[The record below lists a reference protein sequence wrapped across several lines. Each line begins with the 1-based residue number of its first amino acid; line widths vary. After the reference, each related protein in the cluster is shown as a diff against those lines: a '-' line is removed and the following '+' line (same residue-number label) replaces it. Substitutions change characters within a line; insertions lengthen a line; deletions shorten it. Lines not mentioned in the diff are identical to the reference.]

1 MKNIKSLLVLGLIAA
16 LPIFAQNRIAFAGSR
31 NAIAYNYGGG
41 QVSPPALQ
49 VGGTGNVAAGT
60 NVTLTV
66 AFGYVVASDGTQFM
80 PFNTN
85 AKVNIGIG
93 TTQDS
98 VTPSSVT
105 CNTPAVYNSCSIVV
119 TTTYAHG
126 INDPIASATFGLQE
140 AINAGP
146 GVVVLDKGWMTGGG
160 TDAII
165 TAASPL
171 SSVYLQDDRG
181 IVSRVWAMQPTAL
194 TALATP
200 ATMTSANVVYT
211 ATPVGTW
218 AATASYFCWTYI
230 DALGGESPC
239 SLTYTQTP
247 TVNYTLTVPA
257 APAASAG
264 AVGWRMYAGITSV
277 ALAYLLP
284 IDSTHCTLTT
294 LETVMPA
301 CSMSSGGTWSAAY
314 LSTTSLSPL
323 GLGVTATNNPVPQ
336 GHTTF
341 SYEPTGSIPAAFQTN
356 YGPFGTTTIASATAS
371 AVTPLGSFN
380 LPTGYLNQVG
390 RTVRITGKIS
400 LTAGASSTLGIYLGA
415 SWPGGVTAGLPIT
428 VCNPISGFVFAT
440 HAYTDVNF
448 SCTMTTNAVGA
459 TAIGSIQPES
469 SFMAGYATG
478 TLIPVGTDASA
489 AAVGSLGL
497 FAQDEFTVYITPL
510 VAADTTVQLVS
521 LHIETLQ

>member
-1 MKNIKSLLVLGLIAA
+1 MKTIKFLVGLALIIA
-16 LPIFAQNRIAFAGSR
+16 LPLGAQNRIQFAGTR
-31 NAIAYNYGGG
+31 NAIAYNYGGNQG
-41 QVSPPALQ
+41 LPPALA
-49 VGGTGNVAAGT
+49 VGGTTLVPAGT

-66 AFGYVVASDGTQFM
+66 AFGVVVAGDGTQFM
-80 PFNTN
+80 PFATN

-93 TTQDS
+93 PNQDS
-98 VTPSSVT
+98 VTPSAVT
-105 CNTPAVYNSCSIVV
+105 CTTPAVYNSCSIVV

-126 INDPIASATFGLQE
+126 INDPISSATFGLQE
-140 AINAGP
+140 AVNIGP
-146 GVVVLDKGWMTGGG
+146 GVVALDKAWMTAGG

-165 TAASPL
+165 TASSPL
-171 SSVYLQDDRG
+171 SSVYLEDNRG
-181 IVSRVWAMQPTAL
+181 IVSRTWSMQPTTL

-200 ATMTSANVVYT
+200 ATMTSATVVFT
-211 ATPVGTW
+211 STTGTW
-218 AATASYFCWTYI
+218 AATASYFCWTYV

-247 TVNYTLTVPA
+247 TVNYTLTVPTP
-257 APAASAG
+257 PAASTG

-341 SYEPTGSIPAAFQTN
+341 AYEPSGSIPSVFQTN

-380 LPTGYLNQVG
+380 LPPGYLNQIG
-390 RTVRITGKIS
+390 RTVRVTGKIKA
-400 LTAGASSTLGIYLGA
+400 TAGASSTLGIFVGMA
-415 SWPGGVTAGLPIT
+415 WPGGVTAGLPIT
-428 VCNPISGFVFAT
+428 VCNPVSGVVWAT
-440 HAYTDVNF
+440 QPYTDVNF
-448 SCTMTTNAVGA
+448 SCTMTTNAVGT

-469 SFMAGYATG
+469 WFIASYAAGTVV
-478 TLIPVGTDASA
+478 PVAADASA
-489 AAVGSLGL
+489 SAVGSLGL

-510 VAADTTVQLVS
+510 VAADTTVQLMS
-521 LHIETLQ
+521 LHIETIQ